1 MTSLTELIATRY
13 AAEGFMAALVDRMRS
28 HGITQAA
35 VARRAGV
42 CPTQM
47 SRWVHER
54 VTPGLE
60 TRIRLDE
67 AVTTLI
73 YPNESELP
81 G

>member
-13 AAEGFMAALVDRMRS
+13 AAEGFMSSLVERMKA

-35 VARRAGV
+35 VARAAGV

-67 AVTTLI
+67 ALTSII
-73 YPNESELP
+73 YPTEVP
-81 G
+81 Q